1 MLTNRQT
8 GCLRSQLSEIDTF
21 VALRAVSEIARPIF
35 ICLRAQTCCH
45 RLPRF
50 GLTKPLQIMSASVQS
65 PNLRTEAIAGVT
77 TFFTMAYI
85 IVVNPSILST
95 PGTGMAFSG
104 VLTAT
109 VLVCFVMTLLMGLYA
124 KLPFAVAP
132 GMGINAYFT
141 FTIILTQKVWWQ
153 VALGIVFWAGVLFL
167 IISVTPVRETIAK
180 AIPAELRLG
189 TAAGIGIFLTFI
201 GLKNAGLIAADPVTF
216 VKLGTLGLPAI
227 LTVVATSISVWLLTR
242 KSAFAFLAGI
252 AAATLLGWALG
263 LVKAPPRLLSAP
275 DFSTVFLKL
284 DILGALKLSL
294 LPAIIGIL
302 FTDLFDSISTFIGV
316 AHAADLLDEHG
327 HPKNLKQGLVVDSL
341 ATLGA
346 GVAGTSSGTAYI
358 ESIAG
363 INMGGR
369 TGMTSVFTALCFLPC
384 FFLAPLAGMVPPYA
398 TASVLIL
405 VGTSMFRSVGKISFS
420 KIEEGLP
427 AFLTIILI
435 PLTFSIT
442 QGILWGFISH
452 VGLYWIVGRRRDVHP
467 VMYALAAVS
476 VGLLLL
482 EHVRF

>member
-1 MLTNRQT
+1 MT
-8 GCLRSQLSEIDTF
+8 
-21 VALRAVSEIARPIF
+21 
-35 ICLRAQTCCH
+35 
-45 RLPRF
+45 
-50 GLTKPLQIMSASVQS
+50 
-65 PNLRTEAIAGVT
+65 LRTEAIAGIT

-85 IVVNPSILST
+85 VVVNPTILST

-153 VALGIVFWAGVLFL
+153 TALGIIFWAGVLFL
-167 IISVTPVRETIAK
+167 VISVTPIRETIAK
-180 AIPAELRLG
+180 AIPAELRIA
-189 TAAGIGIFLTFI
+189 TATGIGIFITFI
-201 GLKNAGLIAADPVTF
+201 GLKNAGFITSDPVTF
-216 VKLGTLGLPAI
+216 VKLGTLGVQSIFAMLGVI
-227 LTVVATSISVWLLTR
+227 VTVLLLIR
-242 KSAFAFLAGI
+242 RSALAYLAGI
-252 AAATLLGWALG
+252 FVVTLVAFAAGQI
-263 LVKAPPRLLSAP
+263 KAPPSLFSPP
-275 DFSTVFLKL
+275 DFQTVFLKA

-302 FTDLFDSISTFIGV
+302 FTDLFDSLSTFIGV

-327 HPKNLKQGLVVDSL
+327 NPRNLRQGLVVDSF
-341 ATLGA
+341 ATFGA
-346 GVAGTSSGTAYI
+346 GLAGTSSGTAYI

-363 INMGGR
+363 IDSGGR
-369 TGMTSVFTALCFLPC
+369 TGMTAVFTALCFLPC
-384 FFLAPLAGMVPPYA
+384 FFLAPLAGMVPVYA
-398 TASVLIL
+398 TAPVLIL
-405 VGTSMFRSVGKISFS
+405 VGAAMFKSVHHIDFR

-452 VGLYWIVGRRRDVHP
+452 VGLYLVVGRRKEIHP
-467 VMYALAAVS
+467 VMYVLALVAI
-476 VGLLLL
+476 GLLLL
-482 EHVRF
+482 EHSEFARWLYA

>member
-1 MLTNRQT
+1 MST
-8 GCLRSQLSEIDTF
+8 IDK
-21 VALRAVSEIARPIF
+21 AR
-35 ICLRAQTCCH
+35 
-45 RLPRF
+45 
-50 GLTKPLQIMSASVQS
+50 
-65 PNLRTEAIAGVT
+65 PNLRTEAIAGLT

-85 IVVNPSILST
+85 VILNPSILST
-95 PGTGMAFSG
+95 GTGMDFNG

-132 GMGINAYFT
+132 GMGLNAFFA

-167 IISVTPVRETIAK
+167 LISITRVRETIAK
-180 AIPAELRLG
+180 AIPGELRMA

-201 GLKNAGLIAADPVTF
+201 GLKNAGFVDSDPVTF
-216 VKLGTLGLPAI
+216 VRLGTLDHKSLLTIIGFTI
-227 LTVVATSISVWLLTR
+227 TVVMMIRRSVFSFLTGIFVVTIIAWATGLT
-242 KSAFAFLAGI
+242 
-252 AAATLLGWALG
+252 
-263 LVKAPPRLLSAP
+263 KAPEHFFSAP
-275 DFSTVFLKL
+275 DFHTVFLKL
-284 DILGALKLSL
+284 DIFGALKLSL
-294 LPAIIGIL
+294 LPAIITIL

-316 AHAADLLDEHG
+316 AHAADLLDEQG
-327 HPKNLKQGLVVDSL
+327 NPKNLRQGLIVDSI

-346 GVAGTSSGTAYI
+346 GIAATSSGTAYI

-369 TGMTSVFTALCFLPC
+369 TGVTSIFTALCFLPC
-384 FFLAPLAGMVPPYA
+384 FFLAPIAAMVPYYA
-398 TASVLIL
+398 TAPVLIL
-405 VGTSMFRSVGKISFS
+405 VGASMFKSVSQIAFS

-452 VGLYWIVGRRRDVHP
+452 VGLYLIVGRRRDIHP
-467 VMYALAAVS
+467 VMFVLALIS
-476 VGLLLL
+476 VGLLIL
-482 EHVRF
+482 ENVRFK